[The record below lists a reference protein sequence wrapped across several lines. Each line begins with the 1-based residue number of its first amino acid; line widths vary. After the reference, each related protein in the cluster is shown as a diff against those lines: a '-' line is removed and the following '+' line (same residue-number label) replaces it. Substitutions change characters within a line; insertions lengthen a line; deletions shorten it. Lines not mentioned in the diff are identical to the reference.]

1 MNSEILDVVSPVE
14 TPNGKTIWMKL
25 GVAFKGD
32 PDGKYL
38 FKMSLMALPTTAF
51 SGEPLEIF
59 IFKPTTDSKP
69 KSYSRNQPDNYG
81 ASPPANVLPPDD
93 DIPF

>member
-1 MNSEILDVVSPVE
+1 MSEILDVVSPVE

-38 FKMSLMALPTTAF
+38 FKMSLMSLPVTAF
-51 SGEPLEIF
+51 SGEPLVIF
-59 IFKPTTDSKP
+59 IFKPTPDEKKQ
-69 KSYSRNQPDNYG
+69 KSYSRNQP
-81 ASPPANVLPPDD
+81 PDD
-93 DIPF
+93 GYGPLVVGDDDVPF